1 MTDTRSRAKRDQDEA
16 TLDLFP
22 DEANVK
28 SKAQERRAT
37 DGERRKAA
45 AAAAEERRKEERRK
59 AGSAG
64 SKAKGGKRKAKGQVA
79 GGGGSGKGGKGG
91 GATSAGDDSIDMG
104 AFAERSYLTYAM
116 SVVRGRAIPN
126 VEDGQKPVQRRIL
139 YAMNELGL
147 KSGVQHSK
155 SARIVGEV
163 LGKFHPHGDAST
175 YEALVRMAQDFSLRY
190 PLIDGQGNFGTQDG
204 DPAAAYRYT
213 EARLTPLADLLLS
226 EIDQDTVDFISN
238 YDGRLKEPKLLPA
251 RLPMLLLNGAS
262 GVGVGM
268 ACELPPHN
276 MKEVAEAAVFM
287 VKHPNATPK
296 ALMHLIK
303 GPDFPGGGQIISPKE
318 EIYQAYKTG
327 RGSLRARA
335 RWKEENLGRGTW
347 QIVVYELPPTTS
359 VKKVMAEIEAITNPR
374 PKDKGGKI
382 SATQSNLK
390 QVMLNQLGRVT
401 DESDKENKLRLV
413 IEPRSSRQDPGEFMR
428 FLLTHTSLEENF
440 PINLVALGLDGRP
453 VRKNIAELVGEW
465 VQFRIATVT
474 RRSKFRLGQVEKRIH
489 ILEGRIIVLLNID
502 KVIKVIRNSDEP
514 KQDLMKQFKLTETQA
529 EDILEIRLR
538 QLARLEGIKIETELK
553 ELKEER
559 KGLKG
564 LLGSEAEM
572 KAKVADEIR
581 ADAKQ
586 FGDNR
591 RTVIESAER
600 ATFERQVIDEPLTII
615 VSRNGWVRARAGH
628 KLDLSA
634 TTYKAGDGPYCWFE
648 TRSVHH
654 VGVIDSTGRAFSV
667 ECAELPSGKGDGQL
681 ITSFIDMAP
690 GAKLSQVVDAQPGKK
705 YLFANTGGYGFIAKS
720 EDLLTRVKA
729 GKSFMTLEPGDEP
742 VRPAPVPAKPEL
754 AAAFS
759 EDGRMLLFDA
769 GELKEMARGRGI
781 TLMGL
786 KDKEKLVAVGFGNAK
801 SVTVE
806 GISKSGKEKTV
817 TVEGAELAKHII
829 KRARRGCLL
838 PGKLRPTGVVSEG

>member
-1 MTDTRSRAKRDQDEA
+1 MTTTDARKGKDDA
-16 TLDLFP
+16 TLDLFEQP
-22 DEANVK
+22 ETQATMTK
-28 SKAQERRAT
+28 SKVES
-37 DGERRKAA
+37 RKSKGKSPPKARKGDAA
-45 AAAAEERRKEERRK
+45 
-59 AGSAG
+59 
-64 SKAKGGKRKAKGQVA
+64 GKVA
-79 GGGGSGKGGKGG
+79 GGGGGRT
-91 GATSAGDDSIDMG
+91 GAPGSPTASGDDFIDM
-104 AFAERSYLTYAM
+104 ALFAERSYLTYAM

-213 EARLTPLADLLLS
+213 EARLTPLAELLLS
-226 EIDQDTVDFISN
+226 EIDQDTVDFVAN

-276 MKEVAEAAVFM
+276 MREVAEAAAFM

-296 ALMHLIK
+296 SLMHIIK
-303 GPDFPGGGQIISPKE
+303 GPDFPGGGQIISTKE

-335 RWKEENLGRGTW
+335 RWKVENLGRGMW
-347 QIVVYELPPTTS
+347 RIAVYELPPTTS

-374 PKDKGGKI
+374 PKDKGGKV
-382 SATQSNLK
+382 SAAQTNLK
-390 QVMLNQLGRVT
+390 QVMLNQLEHVN
-401 DESDKENKLRLV
+401 DESDKENRLRLV
-413 IEPRSSRQDPGEFMR
+413 LEPRSSRQEPEEFMR
-428 FLLTHTSLEENF
+428 FMLTHTSLEENF
-440 PINLVALGLDGRP
+440 PVNLVALGLDGRP
-453 VRKNIAELVGEW
+453 TRKNIAELVGEW

-474 RRSKFRLGQVEKRIH
+474 RRSKFRLGQVERRIH
-489 ILEGRIIVLLNID
+489 ILEGRVIVLLNID

-514 KQDLMKQFKLTETQA
+514 KADLMRQFKLTEVQA

-538 QLARLEGIKIETELK
+538 QLARLEGIRIETELK
-553 ELKEER
+553 ELKDER
-559 KGLKG
+559 RGLRG
-564 LLGSEAEM
+564 LLGSEEEM
-572 KAKVADEIR
+572 KKLVADEIR
-581 ADAKQ
+581 ADAKT
-586 FGDNR
+586 FGDAR
-591 RTVIESAER
+591 RTQIEAAER

-615 VSRNGWVRARAGH
+615 VSRNFWVRARAGH
-628 KLDLSA
+628 KLDLSG
-634 TTYKAGDGPYCWFE
+634 TNYKTGDGPYAVFE
-648 TRSVHH
+648 TRSVHNLAL
-654 VGVIDSTGRAFSV
+654 IDSTGRSFAV
-667 ECAELPSGKGDGQL
+667 ECSELPSGKGDGQPL
-681 ITSFIDMAP
+681 SQFIDLAP
-690 GAKLSQVVDAQPGKK
+690 GARLAQVVDAQPGKK
-705 YLFANTGGYGFIAKS
+705 YLVANSGGTGFIVKS

-729 GKSFMTLEPGDEP
+729 GKTFMTLEPGEE
-742 VRPAPVPAKPEL
+742 VIRPAAVPEKPEL

-759 EDGRMLLFDA
+759 EEGRMLLFGAD
-769 GELKEMARGRGI
+769 ELKEMGRGRGI

-786 KDKEKLVAVGFGNAK
+786 NDKEKLVAVGFAGKESVKVAGTNRAGNEK
-801 SVTVE
+801 NVTVE
-806 GISKSGKEKTV
+806 GDDLK
-817 TVEGAELAKHII
+817 KHILR
-829 KRARRGCLL
+829 RARKGCLL
-838 PGKLRPTGVVSEG
+838 PGKLRPTGVASE

>member
-1 MTDTRSRAKRDQDEA
+1 MTDTRARAKREMDEA
-16 TLDLFP
+16 TLDLFGP
-22 DEANVK
+22 AGAEIPGTN
-28 SKAQERRAT
+28 KASTKDSSTKTSNIKDAAKGSMKAKT
-37 DGERRKAA
+37 KARKG
-45 AAAAEERRKEERRK
+45 K
-59 AGSAG
+59 AGAVADAG
-64 SKAKGGKRKAKGQVA
+64 R
-79 GGGGSGKGGKGG
+79 GGKGG
-91 GATSAGDDSIDMG
+91 GAPVKPADAGDDFIDM
-104 AFAERSYLTYAM
+104 ASFAERSYLTYAM

-226 EIDQDTVDFISN
+226 EIDQDTVSFIPN
-238 YDGRLKEPKLLPA
+238 YDGRLQEPKLLPA

-276 MKEVAEAAVFM
+276 MREVAEAAVLM

-296 ALMHLIK
+296 ALMHIIK
-303 GPDFPGGGQIISPKE
+303 GPDFSGGGQIISPRS
-318 EIYQAYKTG
+318 EIAEAYKTG

-335 RWKEENLGRGTW
+335 RWKVENLARGQW
-347 QIVVYELPPTTS
+347 QIIVYELPPTTS
-359 VKKVMAEIEAITNPR
+359 VKRVMAEIEALTNPK
-374 PKDKGGKI
+374 PKEKGGKV
-382 SATQSNLK
+382 SAAQANLK
-390 QVMLNQLGRVT
+390 QVMLNALEKVN
-401 DESDKENKLRLV
+401 DESDKDNKLRLV
-413 IEPRSSRQDPGEFMR
+413 LEPRSSRQDPDEFMR
-428 FLLTHTSLEENF
+428 FMLTHTSMEENF
-440 PINLVALGLDGRP
+440 PVNLVALGLDGRP

-465 VQFRIATVT
+465 VQFRILTVT
-474 RRSKFRLGQVEKRIH
+474 RRSKFRLTQVEKRIH

-502 KVIKVIRNSDEP
+502 KVIRVIRNSDEP
-514 KQDLMKQFKLTETQA
+514 KPDLMKQFKLTDTQA

-553 ELKEER
+553 GLKEER

-564 LLGSEAEM
+564 LLGSEEEM
-572 KAKVADEIR
+572 KKLVADEIR

-586 FGDNR
+586 YGDAR
-591 RTVIESAER
+591 RTQIETAER

-615 VSRNGWVRARAGH
+615 VSRNGWVRARTGH
-628 KLDLSA
+628 GLDLA
-634 TTYKAGDGPYCWFE
+634 GTNYKTGDGPYSVFE

-654 VGVIDSTGRAFSV
+654 VGIIDSTGRAFSV
-667 ECAELPSGKGDGQL
+667 ECAELPSGKGDGQPL
-681 ITSFIDMAP
+681 ASFIELAP
-690 GAKLSQVVDAQPGKK
+690 GARLAHVVDAQPGKK
-705 YLFANTGGYGFIAKS
+705 YLVANSGGTGFIVKS

-729 GKSFMTLEPGDEP
+729 GKTFMTIENGEEV
-742 VRPAPVPAKPEL
+742 VRPALVPDKPEL

-759 EDGRMLLFDA
+759 EEGRMLLFPVD
-769 GELKEMARGRGI
+769 ELKELGRGRGI

-786 KDKEKLVAVGFGNAK
+786 NDDEKLVAVGFADSK
-801 SVTVE
+801 SVTVA
-806 GISKSGKEKTV
+806 GVSRSGKERTV
-817 TVEGAELAKHII
+817 TVSGEDLKKHILH
-829 KRARRGCLL
+829 RARKGCLL
-838 PGKLRPTGVVSEG
+838 PGKLKPTGFAAE